1 MNFAV
6 VIMMSNYLH
15 DLATGL
21 LFGSIVAYF
30 LAAKVVSAQ
39 FAGTSES
46 QKEARIALYL
56 RLRPVVVGA
65 LAAVLLL
72 GIPRM
77 IFYDDYEWLPAA
89 GRGQITALVLKHI
102 VLVSVTLFSLI
113 AFFRK
118 NPAKSGC

>member
-1 MNFAV
+1 
-6 VIMMSNYLH
+6 MMSNYLH

-30 LAAKVVSAQ
+30 LAAKVVTATFS
-39 FAGTSES
+39 GTSES
-46 QKEARIALYL
+46 EREARIALYR
-56 RLRPVVVGA
+56 RLKPVVVGA

-77 IFYDDYEWLPAA
+77 IYYDDYEWLPAA

-102 VLVSVTLFSLI
+102 VLVSITLFSLI
-113 AFFRK
+113 TFFKK
-118 NPAKSGC
+118 NPARSGC